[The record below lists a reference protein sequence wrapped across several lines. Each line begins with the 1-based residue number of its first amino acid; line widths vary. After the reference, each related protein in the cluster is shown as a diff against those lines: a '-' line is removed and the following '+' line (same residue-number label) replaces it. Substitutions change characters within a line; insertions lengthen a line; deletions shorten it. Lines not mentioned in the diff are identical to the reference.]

1 MTMNLSTNWKMH
13 VGLAVFCAGILSI
26 AYPGPAAAADAG
38 TPPAAQQADQNIESL
53 LRLVEQRIVTDHT
66 SSPAGDSAVD
76 AWKQVI
82 QVVPVTDSA
91 RVGSALTTF
100 AIHLRRRAAEEQK
113 AGNVTVAEDMA
124 VFASEAEGLK
134 EHSLGPATAA
144 ASAPQPTETPPKFEP
159 LAGSMPP
166 ITPPPQQP
174 EAKPSIAEFYAW
186 RGDLMLAK
194 KDVAAARK
202 YYELAASAGSAR
214 AAMQL
219 TRINDPGLAAQSNAE
234 PEAPAQPHPHP
245 HRRRVRVTEEPLGVG
260 RIY

>member
-1 MTMNLSTNWKMH
+1 MGLSYY
-13 VGLAVFCAGILSI
+13 CAGLLSI
-26 AYPGPAAAADAG
+26 ACPRVVAAEGAAA
-38 TPPAAQQADQNIESL
+38 PPAAQADQNIRIL
-53 LRLVEQRIVTDHT
+53 LRLVEQRIVADHT
-66 SSPAGDSAVD
+66 SSPAGVSAVD
-76 AWKQVI
+76 AWQQVI
-82 QVVPVTDSA
+82 QVIPTTNST

-113 AGNVTVAEDMA
+113 AGNVTVAEDMS

-144 ASAPQPTETPPKFEP
+144 VSTPQPPETPPKFEP

-166 ITPPPQQP
+166 ITPPPQPP
-174 EAKPSIAEFYAW
+174 ESKPSVAEFYAW

-202 YYELAASAGSAR
+202 YYELAANAGSAR

-219 TRINDPGLAAQSNAE
+219 TRINDPGFATPSDAE
-234 PEAPAQPHPHP
+234 PEAPAQSHPRP
-245 HRRRVRVTEEPLGVG
+245 HRRRVRVTEEPLGIG

>member
-1 MTMNLSTNWKMH
+1 
-13 VGLAVFCAGILSI
+13 
-26 AYPGPAAAADAG
+26 
-38 TPPAAQQADQNIESL
+38 
-53 LRLVEQRIVTDHT
+53 LVEQRIVTDHT

-82 QVVPVTDSA
+82 QLVAVTDSA
-91 RVGSALTTF
+91 RVGNALTTF

-113 AGNVTVAEDMA
+113 AGNVTVAEDMS

-134 EHSLGPATAA
+134 AHAPGPATAA
-144 ASAPQPTETPPKFEP
+144 VTAPEPGETPPKFEP

-166 ITPPPQQP
+166 IAPPPQQP
-174 EAKPSIAEFYAW
+174 EAKPSVAEFYAW

-194 KDVAAARK
+194 KDLSAARK

-219 TRINDPGLAAQSNAE
+219 TRINDPGFATSSNAE
-234 PEAPAQPHPHP
+234 PEAPAQTHPHP
-245 HRRRVRVTEEPLGVG
+245 HRRRVRTTEEPLGIG

>member
-1 MTMNLSTNWKMH
+1 MTMNLSAKWKMH
-13 VGLAVFCAGILSI
+13 VGVVVFCAGILSI
-26 AYPGPAAAADAG
+26 AYRGLAADAG
-38 TPPAAQQADQNIESL
+38 APPGAQADQNIESL

-82 QVVPVTDSA
+82 QVVAVTDSA
-91 RVGSALTTF
+91 RVGNALTTF

-113 AGNVTVAEDMA
+113 AGNVTVAEDMS

-134 EHSLGPATAA
+134 AHSPGSATAA
-144 ASAPQPTETPPKFEP
+144 VTAPEPGKTPPKFEP

-174 EAKPSIAEFYAW
+174 EAKPSLAEFYAW

-194 KDVAAARK
+194 KDLSAARK

-219 TRINDPGLAAQSNAE
+219 TRINDPGFAASSNAE
-234 PEAPAQPHPHP
+234 PEAPAQTHPHP
-245 HRRRVRVTEEPLGVG
+245 HRRRVRTTEEPLGIG